1 MSHISSGVE
10 YALHCLLHL
19 TDAPSGVSEASVRD
33 LAELQGLSVEYVAKL
48 FTKLH
53 KAGLTVATEGARGG
67 FKLARSASEISVLDV
82 VNAVDGPK
90 PLFDCREIRGR
101 CAIFEDQP
109 PKWATQ
115 GVCSIHAVMLEAEKR
130 MNEVLGSQTL
140 ADLAART
147 AAKAP
152 RSYHTHI
159 VNWIENRA
167 SGRRGEGDAV

>member
-19 TDAPSGVSEASVRD
+19 CDAPIGIGEASVRD
-33 LAELQGLSVEYVAKL
+33 LAEFQGLSVEYVAKL

-67 FKLARSASEISVLDV
+67 FKLARPAKKISVLDV
-82 VNAVDGPK
+82 MIAVDGPK
-90 PLFDCREIRGR
+90 PLFDCREIRAN
-101 CAIFEDQP
+101 CAVFEDP
-109 PKWATQ
+109 PPRWATQ

-130 MNEVLGSQTL
+130 MQEVLATQTL
-140 ADLAART
+140 TMLAERT

-152 RSYHTHI
+152 RSYHAD
-159 VNWIENRA
+159 VVQWIDKRA
-167 SGRRGEGDAV
+167 GGRRSAAEVK

>member
-19 TDAPSGVSEASVRD
+19 TDAPAGVSEASVRD

-67 FKLARSASEISVLDV
+67 FKLARPASEISVLDV
-82 VNAVDGPK
+82 VHAVDGPK
-90 PLFDCREIRGR
+90 ALFDCREIRGR
-101 CAIFEDQP
+101 CAIFEEAP
-109 PKWATQ
+109 PRWATQ

-130 MNEVLGSQTL
+130 MNEVLAEQTL

-159 VNWIENRA
+159 VSWIENRA
-167 SGRRGEGDAV
+167 SVRRGEGEAV